1 MILNTLAKAVLSF
14 LVAVLGLGQAHGGG
28 SSFYPPVHHD
38 LSIQLD
44 PSQQRLAGL
53 DVVTW
58 DLGRGHPPVL
68 LLNRQAKVTRV
79 TRGGK
84 EVPHTFDHGRLVLQ
98 TTGLEDLGQGEVTIA
113 YEARFSDKVPEDP
126 VYMEDPTYGVSA
138 VISEQGALLLSDA
151 GWYPL
156 VADTRSSFVIRVE
169 GPAGYE
175 AVTDGKRQARRTEEK
190 KSVSTW
196 KIGPTLRGISLSAGP
211 YVVRETSVLGIPVYT
226 YFFLEDDH
234 LAQRY
239 LDATAEYLRL
249 YNGLFGPYP
258 FEKYAV
264 VENFFPTGYG
274 FPSYTLLGKRV
285 IRLDFI
291 LKTSLGHEVAHAWW
305 GNGVL
310 VDYEQGNWSEA
321 ITAYVADHFFEERAS
336 SEQGRAHRVKLL
348 RDFATLVPLEE
359 DFPLSAFSSRFNPAT
374 RAVGYGKGAMFV
386 HMARRLVGE
395 EAFWGGLKDVFA
407 HKCFERASWDDF
419 AEAWGRRAKRDM
431 KPFFTEWVSR
441 TGGPSLALEKIESKK
456 QGQAWTVTGLL
467 VQDKPYFQLQVPLRL
482 ETQGAPVEAHVSIG
496 GKAAPFTLRSLHR
509 PRRLVADPDVDLFRR
524 LHPWEIPPTI
534 NGIKG
539 STSLVVVTAK
549 TLPETSRKSLHTLL
563 MSLGQEKA
571 PVLVEGQRDGTD
583 LGKSDVLY
591 VGLPANPAFLPP
603 LPEGLAISSKGFK
616 LKGRT
621 FDQPGDVLF
630 AVFRHPQRSQ
640 SVVSLCL
647 PLSQEGLS
655 PSIRKISHYGKYS
668 YLAFRE
674 GVNQD
679 KGTWPVTASPLVF
692 AFPLKEV
699 SP

>member
-1 MILNTLAKAVLSF
+1 MIMNTLAKMVLSLF
-14 LVAVLGLGQAHGGG
+14 VAVWGTGPAYAGE
-28 SSFYPPVHHD
+28 SSLHPSIHHD
-38 LSIQLD
+38 LSIQLY
-44 PSQQRLAGL
+44 PSEQRLAGL
-53 DVVTW
+53 DVITW
-58 DLGRGHPPVL
+58 DLGRGNPPVFF
-68 LLNRQAKVTRV
+68 LNRHAKVTRV

-84 EVPHTFDHGRLVLQ
+84 EVPHTFDQGRLVLQ
-98 TTGLEDLGQGEVTIA
+98 MTGPESPADQEVTIA

-126 VYMEDPTYGVSA
+126 VYMEDPTYGVTA
-138 VISEQGALLLSDA
+138 VVSEQGALLLSHA

-175 AVTDGKRQARRTEEK
+175 AVTDGKRQARRREGK
-190 KSVSTW
+190 KSVSIW
-196 KIGPTLRGISLSAGP
+196 EMKPTLRGVSLSAGP
-211 YVVRETSVLGIPVYT
+211 YVVRESSALGIPIYT
-226 YFFLEDDH
+226 YFFPEDDH

-249 YNGLFGPYP
+249 YTGLFGPYP

-274 FPSYTLLGKRV
+274 FPSYTLLGRRV

-291 LKTSLGHEVAHAWW
+291 LRTSLGHEVAHAWW

-310 VDYEQGNWSEA
+310 VDYGQGNWSEA
-321 ITAYVADHFFEERAS
+321 ITAYVADHLFEERAS
-336 SEQGRAHRVKLL
+336 FEQGRAHRLKLL

-359 DFPLSAFSSRFNPAT
+359 DFPLRAFSSRFNPAT
-374 RAVGYGKGAMFV
+374 RAVGYGKGAMVF

-395 EAFWGGLKDVFA
+395 DAFWGGLRDVFA
-407 HKCFERASWDDF
+407 QRCFERASWDDF
-419 AEAWGRRAKRDM
+419 AEAWGRRAQRDM

-441 TGGPSLALEKIESKK
+441 TGGAFLALEKIESKK

-467 VQDKPYFQLQVPLRL
+467 VQGKPYFQLQVPLRL
-482 ETQGAPVEAHVSIG
+482 ETQGAPVETYVSIDS
-496 GKAAPFTLRSLHR
+496 KEAPFTLRSLNR
-509 PRRLVADPDVDLFRR
+509 PRRLVADTDVDLFRR
-524 LHPWEIPPTI
+524 LHPSEIPPTI
-534 NGIKG
+534 NGIKA
-539 STSLVVVTAK
+539 STSLVAVTAK
-549 TLPETSRKSLHTLL
+549 TLPETSRKSVHTLL
-563 MSLGQEKA
+563 VSLGQEKA
-571 PVLVEGQRDGTD
+571 PVLAEGQRNGTD
-583 LGKSDVLY
+583 LGKSDILY

-603 LPEGLAISSKGFK
+603 LPEGLFISSKGFR

-621 FDQPGDVLF
+621 FDQPGDALF
-630 AVFRHPQRSQ
+630 AVFRHGPKSDR
-640 SVVSLCL
+640 VVALFL

-679 KGTWPVTASPLVF
+679 KGTWPVTASPMVF
-692 AFPLKEV
+692 VFPSEEV